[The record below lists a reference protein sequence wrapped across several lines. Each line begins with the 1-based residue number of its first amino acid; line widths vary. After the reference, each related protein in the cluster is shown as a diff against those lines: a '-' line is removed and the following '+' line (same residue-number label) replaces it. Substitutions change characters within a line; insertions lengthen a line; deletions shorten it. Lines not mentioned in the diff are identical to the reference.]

1 MHREAM
7 LLSKPATSCYHPCLQ
22 APERILDA
30 PDITDDY
37 YLNLLDWSSL
47 NTVLTPQLNAPS
59 FAVDV
64 VRKQNIGVLLQAPT
78 MVA

>member
-1 MHREAM
+1 M
-7 LLSKPATSCYHPCLQ
+7 CLHLAQ

-47 NTVLTPQLNAPS
+47 NTVCALLSSICQLRSTHVFQPMSN
-59 FAVDV
+59 
-64 VRKQNIGVLLQAPT
+64 
-78 MVA
+78 